1 MARKYQHTQELLPK
15 IKEMLEGGM
24 TQREVAERL
33 GVTGERAIHHLLTRE
48 RKKELHGIPKQRG
61 RKPAKALAEYKYEN
75 KRLKMEVELLRDFL
89 LLTGKPCMPIQCCQ
103 VYYSRTTDSNI
114 FLLICG
120 NKILIICFSCPI
132 IFHQYFICFIRLYRC
147 QNRSRC
153 QHNCLSALQ
162 LQRANFVNSRFKIQ
176 YFRIFWIINILK
188 FRPENCQRMLIA
200 FIYLN
205 HQIGRLC
212 ISKMN
217 FVFLHCCSNM

>member
-1 MARKYQHTQELLPK
+1 MCLHLLCKRHAFQTDCIISCPQETILNQRILRIYKINSITVLPICQQSRPVHMNIPAAEKRKRPVRCTYKYNIFNFYVFT
-15 IKEMLEGGM
+15 
-24 TQREVAERL
+24 VAENH
-33 GVTGERAIHHLLTRE
+33 AS
-48 RKKELHGIPKQRG
+48 
-61 RKPAKALAEYKYEN
+61 
-75 KRLKMEVELLRDFL
+75 
-89 LLTGKPCMPIQCCQ
+89 PCMPIQCCQ

-217 FVFLHCCSNM
+217 FVVLHCCSNM